1 MNMFRTTALAL
12 AAASLPLMAG
22 ACSQQKADP
31 AANPAKAAKSQAH
44 EAQTIIGKTVEREIA
59 KARKELHEGNISI
72 GGKGVDV
79 SINGKH
85 YAGDEDDGRPR
96 AEITPK
102 GEMLI
107 DGKPVATTPAQ
118 QAMLL
123 EYRGQVIGVAEAGMA
138 IGTKAADLAGSAI
151 KESIGALFSGDT
163 DQIEQRVE
171 AQADKLKDEAKVLCT
186 RLPPMLATQQKLAAS
201 LPAFKPYANMTQE
214 DIDDCAS
221 DIEDEG
227 AWSTQ

>member
-1 MNMFRTTALAL
+1 MNIFRTTTLAL
-12 AAASLPLMAG
+12 AVASLPLLAG

-31 AANPAKAAKSQAH
+31 AADSAEVAKSQVH

-72 GGKGVDV
+72 GGKGVNV

-85 YAGDEDDGRPR
+85 YTGDEDDGRPR

-102 GEMLI
+102 GEMLV

-123 EYRGQVIGVAEAGMA
+123 EYRGQVIGVAEAGMV

-151 KESIGALFSGDT
+151 KESIGAIFSGDT
-163 DQIEQRVE
+163 DKIEQRVE

-186 RLPPMLATQQKLAAS
+186 QLPPMLATLQKLAAS
-201 LPAFKPYANMTQE
+201 LPAFRPYANMTQE

-227 AWSTQ
+227 AWSTN

>member
-1 MNMFRTTALAL
+1 MNTIRSSAMLLMLAT
-12 AAASLPLMAG
+12 LPLVG
-22 ACSQQKADP
+22 ACNQQKASP
-31 AANPAKAAKSQAH
+31 ATDSAEVAKDQAH
-44 EAQTIIGKTVEREIA
+44 EAQTIIGKTVEREIT

-72 GGKGVDV
+72 GGKGVNV
-79 SINGKH
+79 SINGRH
-85 YAGDEDDGRPR
+85 YTGDEDDGRPR

-102 GEMLI
+102 GEMLV
-107 DGKPVATTPAQ
+107 DGKPVVTTPAQ

-186 RLPPMLATQQKLAAS
+186 QLPPMLATQQKLAAS
-201 LPAFKPYANMTQE
+201 LPAFRPYANMTQE

-227 AWSTQ
+227 AWSTN